1 MSKRDRKCLGC
12 NERGATAVETAFILP
27 MMLLVMFM
35 VVELG
40 IMQWVNMTMHY
51 AVREGVRF
59 AVSGADGSASANARS
74 QAMMEKIRDSSM
86 GLYVKVSP
94 VIYVN
99 ENLQPGDSIGSEVF
113 EGPEGA
119 VVLRLRCTWPVV
131 TPAWRLLA
139 LFESDSVTSNT
150 SQYTFDVAA
159 TIRKEAF

>member
-1 MSKRDRKCLGC
+1 MSKRDRKSPRC
-12 NERGATAVETAFILP
+12 NERGAAAVETALILP

-35 VVELG
+35 IVELG

-74 QAMMEKIRDSSM
+74 QAIMGKIRDSSM
-86 GLYVKVSP
+86 GLYAKVSP

-99 ENLQPGDSIGSEVF
+99 NNMQSGDSIGSEVF
-113 EGPEGA
+113 EGPEGT
-119 VVLRLRCTWPVV
+119 VVLRLQCTWPVV

-139 LFESDSVTSNT
+139 LFESDSVAPNT

-159 TIRKEAF
+159 TIRREAF

>member
-1 MSKRDRKCLGC
+1 MLKRDRKSPKCYQ
-12 NERGATAVETAFILP
+12 RGAAAVEAAFILP

-35 VVELG
+35 IVELG

-99 ENLQPGDSIGSEVF
+99 NVLQPGDSIGSDIF
-113 EGPEGA
+113 DGPEET
-119 VVLRLRCTWPVV
+119 VVLRLQCTWPVI

-139 LFESDSVTSNT
+139 LFEAESGAPATA
-150 SQYTFDVAA
+150 QYTFNVAA